1 MAADSGKGIISTPTF
16 AYLLWASEANPR
28 YGRFLFSP
36 VTWTSPPLLL
46 DSKLLVDFDI
56 PMSLAYAVNGRVVVH
71 IFPPEEY
78 ARFNTFG
85 RRCAAE
91 MVCFDS
97 FIATSRIEIELVKG
111 LLGVKSR
118 FRKEPNFYASAN
130 RHHQRVIVYLCS
142 DPDLIPQAQY
152 IVLPGF
158 QPHWQQRP
166 APIFE

>member
-1 MAADSGKGIISTPTF
+1 MRGSIH
-16 AYLLWASEANPR
+16 
-28 YGRFLFSP
+28 
-36 VTWTSPPLLL
+36 
-46 DSKLLVDFDI
+46 LVDVVQ
-56 PMSLAYAVNGRVVVH
+56 PKWCALTVSLLRLE
-71 IFPPEEY
+71 F
-78 ARFNTFG
+78 
-85 RRCAAE
+85 
-91 MVCFDS
+91 
-97 FIATSRIEIELVKG
+97 EIELVKG

-118 FRKEPNFYASAN
+118 FRKEPNFYAPAN